1 MCWKSG
7 QKLLLAPALVLPV
20 LVISARRTSGYDL
33 ISMQRGGVGG
43 AYPTGSGA
51 SISYSPQTQ
60 PSFTSSGIGASPLR
74 RTALPLVGA
83 RSGQAI
89 VVAVAVGFVFV
100 FVIVVVVG
108 FVVVFVIV
116 VVAGFSFAF
125 DMVLVDV
132 VVVVVALAGA
142 AVAFE
147 VGAVV
152 ATALLEVES
161 FLEAH
166 AVMEQRTSVMRVR
179 FMPRN
184 STTEAL
190 WTHPMQIF

>member
-1 MCWKSG
+1 MVTF
-7 QKLLLAPALVLPV
+7 A
-20 LVISARRTSGYDL
+20 
-33 ISMQRGGVGG
+33 
-43 AYPTGSGA
+43 
-51 SISYSPQTQ
+51 
-60 PSFTSSGIGASPLR
+60 
-74 RTALPLVGA
+74 
-83 RSGQAI
+83 
-89 VVAVAVGFVFV
+89 
-100 FVIVVVVG
+100 VG

-116 VVAGFSFAF
+116 VVVGFVIVVVVGFSFAF

-161 FLEAH
+161 FFEAH

-179 FMPRN
+179 FMPRD
-184 STTEAL
+184 STTEAP

>member
-1 MCWKSG
+1 M
-7 QKLLLAPALVLPV
+7 
-20 LVISARRTSGYDL
+20 
-33 ISMQRGGVGG
+33 
-43 AYPTGSGA
+43 
-51 SISYSPQTQ
+51 
-60 PSFTSSGIGASPLR
+60 
-74 RTALPLVGA
+74 
-83 RSGQAI
+83 
-89 VVAVAVGFVFV
+89 VVA
-100 FVIVVVVG
+100 VG
-108 FVVVFVIV
+108 FVVVFVV
-116 VVAGFSFAF
+116 EVAFAF

-132 VVVVVALAGA
+132 VVALAGA
-142 AVAFE
+142 TVAFE

-161 FLEAH
+161 LFVAH

>member
-1 MCWKSG
+1 
-7 QKLLLAPALVLPV
+7 
-20 LVISARRTSGYDL
+20 
-33 ISMQRGGVGG
+33 
-43 AYPTGSGA
+43 
-51 SISYSPQTQ
+51 
-60 PSFTSSGIGASPLR
+60 
-74 RTALPLVGA
+74 
-83 RSGQAI
+83 
-89 VVAVAVGFVFV
+89 VVAFA
-100 FVIVVVVG
+100 VG

-116 VVAGFSFAF
+116 VMVGFAF

-132 VVVVVALAGA
+132 VVVVMALAGA
-142 AVAFE
+142 AIAFE

-161 FLEAH
+161 FFEAH

-184 STTEAL
+184 STTEAP